1 MKMKCT
7 RRRTEDNNGA
17 LDLAS
22 REENSDDDVQI
33 TGIVAPTL
41 PPLKRKLGDSGIHQ
55 LRVTTQPGHEGDGC
69 KKKVTCEKP
78 EPTGLVHLQS
88 SRENSESPGLGVDGS
103 KCMLRDGSSMRV
115 RGSEDFRVRILCSR
129 KEDTD
134 GNNVRIGEY
143 EKIGVTLPCSDIQG
157 HEDWVGNGL
166 TRMQEQSEY
175 GNSVRVGGLE
185 QGEVNVVTD
194 SLCVERQRFVP
205 NFRGDESDEDF
216 ITCTQADRTL
226 VDDNVDDDDDDDDD
240 EVNFLEN
247 GCLHIGDIREE
258 TSAEICDGTR
268 KMEAECLKE
277 VEGEQM
283 ETPCTAMRALF
294 DEAEHDYRCLGYG
307 EAQRDECEDDLVICT
322 QVEKKVGKGPKFSTT
337 ECMQSGAAREPN
349 IYDILISNNWKDSS
363 TEANPKF
370 THKIDHNPAEGMG
383 ILGMTAGAFVDEL
396 KIDHHQGLEFCHDVA
411 TENMGSLECPI
422 CGVAMGNLSVN
433 DREQHVNDCL
443 EKGDSEL
450 RVPEDVLQP
459 LAFESEGAEITE
471 SIQILDSEDDDAS
484 HTATL
489 QCPICG
495 VGIDQLST
503 DEREW
508 HTNACLDSAK
518 DEELGEVAQDLLQAS
533 EGADMAPVVEW
544 LRKLNLGKYVDIF
557 LREEIDWDTLKWLT
571 EEVSVDLSVNL
582 TCCTIICLNLP
593 VTSGDQ

>member
-1 MKMKCT
+1 MKCT

-22 REENSDDDVQI
+22 QEEKSDDDVQI

-55 LRVTTQPGHEGDGC
+55 LRITTQPGHEGDGC
-69 KKKVTCEKP
+69 KKVTCEKT
-78 EPTGLVHLQS
+78 EPTDFVHLQS
-88 SRENSESPGLGVDGS
+88 SRENCGSLGFGVDGINS
-103 KCMLRDGSSMRV
+103 MLRDGSPMRV

-134 GNNVRIGEY
+134 GSNVRIGEY
-143 EKIGVTLPCSDIQG
+143 EKIGTTLPCSDMQG
-157 HEDWVGNGL
+157 HEDRVRNGL
-166 TRMQEQSEY
+166 THMHVQSEY
-175 GNSVRVGGLE
+175 GNSVRVGELE

-194 SLCVERQRFVP
+194 SLCVEGQRDVP
-205 NFRGDESDEDF
+205 ICRGDESDEDF
-216 ITCTQADRTL
+216 ITCTQAGRTL
-226 VDDNVDDDDDDDDD
+226 VDDDEEEE

-247 GCLHIGDIREE
+247 GCLHIGDVREE
-258 TSAEICDGTR
+258 TSAEIGDGTR

-277 VEGEQM
+277 IEGEQM

-307 EAQRDECEDDLVICT
+307 DAQRDECEDDLVICT
-322 QVEKKVGKGPKFSTT
+322 QVEKKVGKGPKISTT
-337 ECMQSGAAREPN
+337 EYMQSGAARQPN

-363 TEANPKF
+363 TESNPNL
-370 THKIDHNPAEGMG
+370 THKIPHDPAEGMG
-383 ILGMTAGAFVDEL
+383 IPGMTAGAFVDEL
-396 KIDHHQGLEFCHDVA
+396 KIDDHQELGFCHDVA
-411 TENMGSLECPI
+411 TENMGSLDCPI
-422 CGVAMGNLSVN
+422 CGVAMGNLPAN

-450 RVPEDVLQP
+450 GVPEDVLHP

-471 SIQILDSEDDDAS
+471 SHQILDSEDDDAS
-484 HTATL
+484 RTATL

-571 EEVSVDLSVNL
+571 EEVCVHLSVNL
-582 TCCTIICLNLP
+582 TCCTIICVSLP